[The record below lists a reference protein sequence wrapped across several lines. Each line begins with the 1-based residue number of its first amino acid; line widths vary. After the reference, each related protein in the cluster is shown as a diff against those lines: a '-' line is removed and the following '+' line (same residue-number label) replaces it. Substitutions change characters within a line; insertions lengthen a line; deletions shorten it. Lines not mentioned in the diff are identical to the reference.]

1 MINLIYNIIT
11 TMDVLN
17 SRRYV
22 GPGSIANLEIT
33 IDLNNIVLKDEIIE
47 VVYTGWDIIVDDQE
61 YTGGGNG
68 NGSGEVIIP
77 DVFIENVVNVEQP
90 VNNVNVNPTPII
102 NNVEVIVKPEI
113 IDNTVHLNISNDVPY
128 VVHFNHKNSHKVLFK
143 ARSRHYFDPNKSFKY
158 DFLPRPFI
166 LPEVEA
172 INIQALFEAEKEG
185 FHVIPNADAVNK
197 TMNRKN
203 IREFAAVELNLPT
216 SKFEFVTTFEALQS
230 AASKIG
236 FPCVIKPVMSS
247 SGHGQSVAR
256 SADDLEKSWELA
268 KEARG
273 DASELIV
280 EEFITFD
287 YEITLLTVRN
297 ETETT
302 FCEPIG
308 HIQKD
313 GDYIFSWQPM
323 NMSEVAIGKSQ
334 EIAKKITDG
343 LGGRG
348 IFGVELFVK
357 GDDVYFSEVSPRPH
371 DTGMVTM
378 ITQSAS
384 EFALHVR
391 AVLGLPIEYVT
402 YGAGAS
408 AAFKAKGDTFNPQID
423 LYDSSITKDSIIRVF
438 GKPQSHV
445 GRRMAVALTF
455 DKNSSDIALQ
465 KAKEIIG
472 NFKD

>member
-1 MINLIYNIIT
+1 MKFTAPLKS
-11 TMDVLN
+11 D
-17 SRRYV
+17 
-22 GPGSIANLEIT
+22 SIKIML
-33 IDLNNIVLKDEIIE
+33 L
-47 VVYTGWDIIVDDQE
+47 
-61 YTGGGNG
+61 
-68 NGSGEVIIP
+68 GSGELGKEVIIEAQRLGIETIAVDSYNNAP
-77 DVFIENVVNVEQP
+77 AQLLANRSYTINMKNENEILDVIRREK
-90 VNNVNVNPTPII
+90 PT
-102 NNVEVIVKPEI
+102 
-113 IDNTVHLNISNDVPY
+113 Y
-128 VVHFNHKNSHKVLFK
+128 
-143 ARSRHYFDPNKSFKY
+143 
-158 DFLPRPFI
+158 I

-172 INIQALFEAEKEG
+172 INVKALFTAENEG
-185 FHVIPNADAVNK
+185 YHVIPNADAVNK

-203 IREFAAVELNLPT
+203 IREFAAVELKLPT
-216 SKFEFVTTFEALQS
+216 SKYEFVTTFEALEN
-230 AASKIG
+230 ATLNIG

-247 SGHGQSVAR
+247 SGHGQSIAR
-256 SADDLEKSWELA
+256 TAADLPKSWELA

-287 YEITLLTVRN
+287 YEITMLTVRN
-297 ETETT
+297 GKDTV

-308 HIQKD
+308 HIQQD

-323 NMSEVAIGKSQ
+323 NMSELAKQKSE

-391 AVLGLPIEYVT
+391 AVLGLPIEYIT

-408 AAFKAKGDTFNPQID
+408 AAYKAINDSFNPVLDI
-423 LYDSSITKDSIIRVF
+423 YDSSFTKDSLIRVF
-438 GKPQSHV
+438 GKPQSHL

-455 DKNSSDIALQ
+455 DKNSSDKALQ

-472 NFKD
+472 NFTDK

>member
-1 MINLIYNIIT
+1 MKFSAPLKS
-11 TMDVLN
+11 D
-17 SRRYV
+17 
-22 GPGSIANLEIT
+22 SIKIML
-33 IDLNNIVLKDEIIE
+33 L
-47 VVYTGWDIIVDDQE
+47 
-61 YTGGGNG
+61 
-68 NGSGEVIIP
+68 GSGELGKEVIIEAQRLGIETIAVDSYNNAPAQQVANRSYTINMKNKNEILDVIRREKP
-77 DVFIENVVNVEQP
+77 D
-90 VNNVNVNPTPII
+90 
-102 NNVEVIVKPEI
+102 
-113 IDNTVHLNISNDVPY
+113 Y
-128 VVHFNHKNSHKVLFK
+128 
-143 ARSRHYFDPNKSFKY
+143 
-158 DFLPRPFI
+158 I

-172 INIQALFEAEKEG
+172 INIDALFTAEKEG
-185 FHVIPNADAVNK
+185 FHVIPNAEAVNK

-203 IREFAAVELNLPT
+203 IREFAAEELNIPT
-216 SKFEFVTTFEALQS
+216 SKYKFVKSFDELKD
-230 AASKIG
+230 AAAYID

-247 SGHGQSVAR
+247 SGHGQSIAK
-256 SADDLEKSWELA
+256 SADDLEKSWEIA

-280 EEFITFD
+280 EEFIKFD

-297 ETETT
+297 EKQTI

-313 GDYIFSWQPM
+313 GDYVFSWQPM
-323 NMSEVAIGKSQ
+323 NMSEIAIKKSE

-357 GDDVYFSEVSPRPH
+357 GDEVYFSEVSPRPH

-378 ITQSAS
+378 ITQSQS

-391 AVLGLPIEYVT
+391 AVLGLPLNYIQ

-408 AAFKAKGDTFNPQID
+408 AAYKAVADTFNPIID
-423 LYDSSITKDSIIRVF
+423 INENAFSDKSFVRVF
-438 GKPQSHV
+438 GKPQSHI

-455 DKNSSDIALQ
+455 DKDSSDKAL
-465 KAKEIIG
+465 KSAKEIIK
-472 NFKD
+472 NFSDC

>member
-1 MINLIYNIIT
+1 MKFTAPLKS
-11 TMDVLN
+11 N
-17 SRRYV
+17 SKK
-22 GPGSIANLEIT
+22 IML
-33 IDLNNIVLKDEIIE
+33 L
-47 VVYTGWDIIVDDQE
+47 
-61 YTGGGNG
+61 
-68 NGSGEVIIP
+68 GSGELGKEVVIEAQRLGIETVAVDSYANAPAHLVANRSYVINMKNQDELLDVIRREKP
-77 DVFIENVVNVEQP
+77 D
-90 VNNVNVNPTPII
+90 
-102 NNVEVIVKPEI
+102 
-113 IDNTVHLNISNDVPY
+113 
-128 VVHFNHKNSHKVLFK
+128 
-143 ARSRHYFDPNKSFKY
+143 
-158 DFLPRPFI
+158 FI

-172 INIQALFEAEKEG
+172 ISIAALFQAEKEG
-185 FHVIPNADAVNK
+185 FHVIPNAEAVNK

-203 IREFAAVELNLPT
+203 IRVFACEELKLSA
-216 SKFEFVTTFEALQS
+216 SKYEFVTTYEGLQS
-230 AASKIG
+230 AANKMG

-256 SADDLEKSWELA
+256 SADDLPKSWELA

-297 ETETT
+297 ETGTV

-323 NMSEVAIGKSQ
+323 EMS
-334 EIAKKITDG
+334 EIAKAKSIEIAQKITDG

-348 IFGVELFVK
+348 LFGVELFVK

-371 DTGMVTM
+371 DTGMVTL
-378 ITQSAS
+378 ITQSQS

-391 AVLGLPIEYVT
+391 AVLGLPLDFIT

-408 AAFKAKGDTFNPQID
+408 AAYKSTTDTFTPE
-423 LYDSSITKDSIIRVF
+423 LLVGSELFTKNSFVRVF
-438 GKPQSHV
+438 GKPQSHI
-445 GRRMAVALTF
+445 GRRMAVTLTF
-455 DKNSSDIALQ
+455 DAKSSEVALENA
-465 KAKEIIG
+465 KALIG
-472 NFKD
+472 KISE

>member
-1 MINLIYNIIT
+1 MKFTAPLKS
-11 TMDVLN
+11 N
-17 SRRYV
+17 SKK
-22 GPGSIANLEIT
+22 IML
-33 IDLNNIVLKDEIIE
+33 L
-47 VVYTGWDIIVDDQE
+47 
-61 YTGGGNG
+61 
-68 NGSGEVIIP
+68 GSGELGKEVVIEAQRLGIETVAVDSYANAPAHLVANRSYVINMKNQDELLDVIRREKP
-77 DVFIENVVNVEQP
+77 D
-90 VNNVNVNPTPII
+90 
-102 NNVEVIVKPEI
+102 
-113 IDNTVHLNISNDVPY
+113 
-128 VVHFNHKNSHKVLFK
+128 
-143 ARSRHYFDPNKSFKY
+143 
-158 DFLPRPFI
+158 FI

-172 INIQALFEAEKEG
+172 ISIAALFQAEKEG
-185 FHVIPNADAVNK
+185 FHVIPNAEAVNK

-203 IREFAAVELNLPT
+203 IRVFACEELKLSA
-216 SKFEFVTTFEALQS
+216 SKYEFVTTYEGLQS
-230 AASKIG
+230 AANKMG

-256 SADDLEKSWELA
+256 SADDLPKSWELA

-297 ETETT
+297 ETGTV

-323 NMSEVAIGKSQ
+323 EMS
-334 EIAKKITDG
+334 EIAKAKSIEIAQKITDG

-348 IFGVELFVK
+348 LFGVELFVK

-371 DTGMVTM
+371 DTGMVTL
-378 ITQSAS
+378 ITQSQS

-391 AVLGLPIEYVT
+391 AVLGLPLDFIT

-408 AAFKAKGDTFNPQID
+408 AAYKSTTDTFTPE
-423 LYDSSITKDSIIRVF
+423 LLVGSELFTKNSFVRVV
-438 GKPQSHV
+438 GKPQSHI

-455 DKNSSDIALQ
+455 DAKSSEIALENA
-465 KAKEIIG
+465 KALIG
-472 NFKD
+472 KISE